1 MIHANNV
8 SEQLEIIWLT
18 SVDLAAMEQADGA
31 LSDLADFT
39 SNLVDI
45 NEDTLTIRGTTIIIA
60 DRKKFNV
67 WIN

>member
-1 MIHANNV
+1 
-8 SEQLEIIWLT
+8 
-18 SVDLAAMEQADGA
+18 MEQADGA

-45 NEDTLTIRGTTIIIA
+45 NEDTLTIRGTTITIA

-67 WIN
+67 

>member
-1 MIHANNV
+1 MIHIDNV
-8 SEQLEIIWLT
+8 SDQLKIIPLAC
-18 SVDLAAMEQADGA
+18 VYLAAMEQADGA

-67 WIN
+67 